1 MRPCLL
7 MLSHPTLFPPPSF
20 LTCPPTPLLPCTL
33 LLLPATLIRRHTN
46 ARHSRHSRVPVFA
59 NSSCSPLPLPSFLL
73 LPHDSVK
80 CAIKAVK
87 ISAVTSAGS
96 LLSSFTVCAAPRCN
110 PTQHTSAESRE
121 HTSVYI
127 YMHRLQQSSLRQVSS
142 TQPEKLPAAA
152 AAAAAAASEHAKNPS
167 MSQASEGHILH
178 ENTS

>member
-46 ARHSRHSRVPVFA
+46 ARHSRHSRVLVVA

-73 LPHDSVK
+73 PPYDSGK

-87 ISAVTSAGS
+87 ISANTSAGS
-96 LLSSFTVCAAPRCN
+96 LLSSFTVCAASRCN
-110 PTQHTSAESRE
+110 PAQHTSAENPE
-121 HTSVYI
+121 HTPLYK
-127 YMHRLQQSSLRQVSS
+127 HRQQQSRKHSCLHSQARK
-142 TQPEKLPAAA
+142 PG
-152 AAAAAAASEHAKNPS
+152 
-167 MSQASEGHILH
+167 MSQASERAHAA
-178 ENTS
+178 

>member
-1 MRPCLL
+1 

-20 LTCPPTPLLPCTL
+20 LTCPPHAAPSLFSVSPPGDADQTPHQR
-33 LLLPATLIRRHTN
+33 A
-46 ARHSRHSRVPVFA
+46 ARMSRHSRVLVVA

-73 LPHDSVK
+73 SPYDSGT

-87 ISAVTSAGS
+87 ISANTSAGS
-96 LLSSFTVCAAPRCN
+96 LLSSFTVCAASRCN
-110 PTQHTSAESRE
+110 PAQHTSAESRE

-152 AAAAAAASEHAKNPS
+152 AAAAAAASGHAKNPG
-167 MSQASEGHILH
+167 MSQASERAHS
-178 ENTS
+178 T

>member
-20 LTCPPTPLLPCTL
+20 LTCPPPAAPSLYSASP
-33 LLLPATLIRRHTN
+33 PGDAATLIRRHTN
-46 ARHSRHSRVPVFA
+46 AQHSRHSRVLLVA

-80 CAIKAVK
+80 CSVKAVK
-87 ISAVTSAGS
+87 ISANTSAGS
-96 LLSSFTVCAAPRCN
+96 LLSSFTVCAASRCN
-110 PTQHTSAESRE
+110 PAQHTSAESRE

-152 AAAAAAASEHAKNPS
+152 AAAAAAASGHAKNPG
-167 MSQASEGHILH
+167 MSQ
-178 ENTS
+178 TSKRAHST

>member
-46 ARHSRHSRVPVFA
+46 ARHSRHSRVLVVA

-80 CAIKAVK
+80 CSVKAVK
-87 ISAVTSAGS
+87 ISANTSAGS
-96 LLSSFTVCAAPRCN
+96 LLSSFTVCAASRCN
-110 PTQHTSAESRE
+110 PAQHTSAESRE
-121 HTSVYI
+121 HTSV

-152 AAAAAAASEHAKNPS
+152 AAAAAAASGHAKNPG
-167 MSQASEGHILH
+167 MSQTSERAHS
-178 ENTS
+178 T

>member
-46 ARHSRHSRVPVFA
+46 ARHSRHSRVLVFA

-80 CAIKAVK
+80 CSIKAVKAVK

-110 PTQHTSAESRE
+110 PAQHTSAESRE
-121 HTSVYI
+121 HTSLYK
-127 YMHRLQQSSLRQVSS
+127 HRLYQSR
-142 TQPEKLPAAA
+142 
-152 AAAAAAASEHAKNPS
+152 EHSCLHAQARKPG
-167 MSQASEGHILH
+167 MSQASERAHAA
-178 ENTS
+178 